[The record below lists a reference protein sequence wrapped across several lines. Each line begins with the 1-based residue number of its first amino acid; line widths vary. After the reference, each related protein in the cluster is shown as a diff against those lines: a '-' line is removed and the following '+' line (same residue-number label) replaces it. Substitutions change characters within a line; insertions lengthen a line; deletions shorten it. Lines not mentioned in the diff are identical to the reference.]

1 MDEEHDTNV
10 SDVRIPTESERE
22 WEKCKQIIRLGLK
35 RLFSI
40 EFVAWSQ
47 TFAYGL
53 HSVIRTNLMIEKSC
67 RVNLNFTAAVCDDI
81 EHHAMESDQVQ
92 KEVTTLN
99 LYFTFLSAIP
109 CILISLIIGP
119 LSDKYGRRPVLMIP
133 LIGSV
138 AAEVVYL
145 LNVYYW
151 GASADY
157 ILLSAIY
164 SLFGGNTTFLIGLY
178 SYLADITT
186 PDTRT
191 SRSLVPANCSSN
203 CVLSA
208 GFPYWM

>member
-1 MDEEHDTNV
+1 
-10 SDVRIPTESERE
+10 
-22 WEKCKQIIRLGLK
+22 
-35 RLFSI
+35 
-40 EFVAWSQ
+40 
-47 TFAYGL
+47 
-53 HSVIRTNLMIEKSC
+53 
-67 RVNLNFTAAVCDDI
+67 
-81 EHHAMESDQVQ
+81 
-92 KEVTTLN
+92 
-99 LYFTFLSAIP
+99 
-109 CILISLIIGP
+109 
-119 LSDKYGRRPVLMIP
+119 MIP
-133 LIGSV
+133 LIGSL